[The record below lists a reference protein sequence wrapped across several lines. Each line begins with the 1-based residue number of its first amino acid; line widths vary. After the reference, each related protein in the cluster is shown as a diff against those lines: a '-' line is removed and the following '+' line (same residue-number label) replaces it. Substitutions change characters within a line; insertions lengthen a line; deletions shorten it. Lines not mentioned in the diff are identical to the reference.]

1 MTETIKEALLS
12 DLSERLSIEEDDA
25 ALVAALEDAGADVQL
40 YLGYTDDEWEVDD
53 LPAAI
58 QRKVGQLAALYYQR
72 DVAEIAASGLSSAS
86 YKEGDVQQSESYL
99 SPADYQDKA
108 DRLLATLARYRRCS
122 AL

>member
-1 MTETIKEALLS
+1 MTEAIKETLLS
-12 DLSERLSIEEDDA
+12 DLTERLSLEEDDA

-40 YLGYTDDEWEVDD
+40 YLGYTDDEWNVDT

-72 DVAEIAASGLSSAS
+72 DVAEIAAAGLSSAS

-99 SPADYQDKA
+99 SPSDYQDKA

>member
-1 MTETIKEALLS
+1 M
-12 DLSERLSIEEDDA
+12 
-25 ALVAALEDAGADVQL
+25 
-40 YLGYTDDEWEVDD
+40 GYTDDEWEVDT

-72 DVAEIAASGLSSAS
+72 DAAELAAAGLSSVS

-108 DRLLATLARYRRCS
+108 DRLLAALARYRRCS

>member
-12 DLSERLSIEEDDA
+12 DLTVRLGLEEDDA

-40 YLGYTDDEWEVDD
+40 YLGYTDDEWEVDT

-72 DVAEIAASGLSSAS
+72 DAAEIAAAGLSSVS